1 MSFDESLEWSRGDA
15 PKDVPRLP
23 SGVNAEVPYQL
34 DVLPDG
40 SETVVIGDV
49 KNFSEFCHQQGEN
62 PFGFEGTCGLCSC
75 ELIMRQFGLQITE
88 ADVVAYA
95 RQHRLC
101 NTRGLPP
108 RRGGTTHIQQERI
121 LSDFGVPAHY
131 ETTRT
136 LDDLAA
142 SIQHGQGVILHV
154 DAGVLWNSPKDY
166 DGYANHAVT
175 AIGVARDLE
184 TGQIQG
190 FYINDTG
197 PGTPGRL
204 VDVATMDEAWV
215 KMGGACVVT
224 DQAYPKD
231 QQRTT
236 S

>member
-1 MSFDESLEWSRGDA
+1 MNRFSGLGDA
-15 PKDVPRLP
+15 RKDVPRP
-23 SGVNAEVPYQL
+23 PAEVIAEVPYRR

-40 SETVVIGDV
+40 RETVVIGDV
-49 KNFSEFCHQQGEN
+49 KSFSEYCHRQGDN
-62 PFGFEGTCGLCSC
+62 PFGFQGTCGLCSC
-75 ELIMRQFGLQITE
+75 ELILRQFGLEITE

-95 RQHRLC
+95 RDHRLC
-101 NTRGLPP
+101 KTRGHPR
-108 RRGGTTHIQQERI
+108 RRGGTTHIDQERI

-136 LDDLAA
+136 LGDLAA

-154 DAGVLWNSPKDY
+154 DAGSLWNDANAY

-197 PGTPGRL
+197 PGTPGRF
-204 VDVATMDEAWV
+204 VDIATMDEAWV

-224 DQAYPKD
+224 DQAYPKN

>member
-1 MSFDESLEWSRGDA
+1 MNRLSGPGDA
-15 PKDVPRLP
+15 LKDVPRLP
-23 SGVNAEVPYQL
+23 SEVIAEVPYRR

-40 SETVVIGDV
+40 RETVVIGDV
-49 KNFSEFCHQQGEN
+49 KSFREYCHQQGEN
-62 PFGFEGTCGLCSC
+62 PFGFRGTCGLCSC
-75 ELIMRQFGLQITE
+75 ELILRQFGLEITE

-95 RQHRLC
+95 RDHRLC
-101 NTRGLPP
+101 NTRGHPQ
-108 RRGGTTHIQQERI
+108 RRGGTTHIDQERI

-154 DAGVLWNSPKDY
+154 DAGVLWNDANY
-166 DGYANHAVT
+166 YAGQANHAVT

-197 PGTPGRL
+197 PDTPGRF
-204 VDVATMDEAWV
+204 VDIATMDEAWV

-224 DQAYPKD
+224 DQAYPKN